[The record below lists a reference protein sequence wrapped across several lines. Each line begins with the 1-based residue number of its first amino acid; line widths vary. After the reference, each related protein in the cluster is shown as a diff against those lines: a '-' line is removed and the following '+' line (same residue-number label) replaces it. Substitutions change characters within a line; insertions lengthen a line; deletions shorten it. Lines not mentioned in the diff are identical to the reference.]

1 VRLDTRS
8 NRPLVNR
15 ALVKNTREKSTLLG
29 NIDSDATDMNYC
41 VYMATSG
48 KLIQC
53 TLALVLLTMVEVLS
67 GGVSTLGTQMRSGG
81 RKDVPTLNTR
91 DTSLNYITMHSALL
105 VG

>member
-1 VRLDTRS
+1 
-8 NRPLVNR
+8 
-15 ALVKNTREKSTLLG
+15 
-29 NIDSDATDMNYC
+29 MNYC

-91 DTSLNYITMHSALL
+91 DTSLSYITMHFALL
-105 VG
+105 VGYMSSLAAVIFEGQVNVMMGAFHGPRKIS